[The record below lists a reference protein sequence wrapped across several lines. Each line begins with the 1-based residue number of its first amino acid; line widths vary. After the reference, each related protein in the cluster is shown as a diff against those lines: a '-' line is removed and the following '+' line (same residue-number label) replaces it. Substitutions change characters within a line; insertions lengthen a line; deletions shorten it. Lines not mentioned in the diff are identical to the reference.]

1 LIIRNP
7 NSQRQCTLL
16 LFLKPAFVDQ
26 GLALLARLAVLK
38 THYLNYRQFS
48 SDPKLIAQAELLA
61 AQYRAAK
68 QQLRKNSRDFET
80 AFNVILTNVEV
91 YQAYEGWCLN
101 IPTNNNLFS
110 GKHQRNATYTTEIR
124 DALRLLI
131 EEGFLV
137 KAAGLTRP
145 KKKGND
151 ERLWLPFSYKLS
163 SKWLAEIASAPLS
176 DLSKIHRNPLVEYWL
191 LRKTEYVRG
200 KKKKFAIKPTDEQL
214 KLNSLM
220 LEATNQTLSAYDD
233 FMASVATTIGFTPV
247 HPSQLSLTRIFSKAS
262 FDLGGRLFAP
272 IQNYTKQTRKYF
284 YLNGEPTI
292 EIDYSSIHPYMLYH
306 GEGLEFDGDDPYAI
320 EGFDRDA
327 VKVAL
332 NVMLNRKGLGANK
345 SAAKAISNA
354 LSCDNDT
361 AEALETAIQALHS
374 PIAHHFNSGIGLT
387 LQRRDSD
394 IALLVINTFINEI
407 KRPIICVHD
416 SFVVSVRDTETLILA
431 MNDSYKA
438 VHNDELDMKGI
449 KGTCGEFSDA
459 LTTAIE
465 QCFQQ
470 DTDTLT
476 DRYWDVLL
484 AAEEV
489 QDCDKVGVDEEVEE
503 L

>member
-1 LIIRNP
+1 M
-7 NSQRQCTLL
+7 S
-16 LFLKPAFVDQ
+16 KA
-26 GLALLARLAVLK
+26 
-38 THYLNYRQFS
+38 HYLNYRQVS
-48 SDPKLIAQAELLA
+48 SDPNLINKAELLA
-61 AQYRAAK
+61 TQYRAAK

-80 AFNVILTNVEV
+80 AFNVILTNIEV
-91 YQAYEGWCLN
+91 HQAYDDWCLH

-110 GKHQRNATYTTEIR
+110 GKYKRNATYTTEVR
-124 DALRLLI
+124 DALQWLI
-131 EEGFLV
+131 AEGYLEQV
-137 KAAGLTRP
+137 DRMIRP
-145 KKKGND
+145 KRKGSN

-214 KLNSLM
+214 ELHSAA

-233 FMASVATTIGFTPV
+233 FMASAATTIGSSPI

-272 IQNYTKQTRKYF
+272 IQNYTRQTRKYF

-292 EIDYSSIHPYMLYH
+292 EIDYSSIHPNMLYH
-306 GEGLEFDGDDPYAI
+306 KERLEFGGDDPYVI

-327 VKVAL
+327 VKVAF
-332 NVMLNRKGLGANK
+332 NVMLNRKGLGANE

-354 LSCDNDT
+354 LSCDEET

-374 PIAHHFNSGIGLT
+374 PIAHHFNTGIGLT

-438 VHNDELDMKGI
+438 VHKNEEDATKTKVMKGI
-449 KGTCGEFSDA
+449 KGVSLDFSDA

-476 DRYWDVLL
+476 DRYWDALL

-489 QDCDKVGVDEEVEE
+489 QECDKVGVDEEVEE

>member
-1 LIIRNP
+1 
-7 NSQRQCTLL
+7 
-16 LFLKPAFVDQ
+16 
-26 GLALLARLAVLK
+26 VLK
-38 THYLNYRQFS
+38 AHYLNYRHVS
-48 SDPKLIAQAELLA
+48 SDPNLIAKAELLA
-61 AQYRAAK
+61 TQYRAAK
-68 QQLRKNSRDFET
+68 QQLRKNNRDFEA
-80 AFNVILTNVEV
+80 AFNVILTNIEV
-91 YQAYEGWCLN
+91 YQAYDGWCLN

-110 GKHQRNATYTTEIR
+110 GKYKRNATYTTEIR
-124 DALRLLI
+124 DALCWLI
-131 EEGFLV
+131 EESFLE

-214 KLNSLM
+214 KLNSAM

-233 FMASVATTIGFTPV
+233 FMASVATTIGSTPV
-247 HPSQLSLTRIFSKAS
+247 HPSQLSLTRIFSKGS
-262 FDLGGRLFAP
+262 FDLGGSLYAP

-306 GEGLEFDGDDPYAI
+306 AEGLEFSGDDPYAI

-327 VKVAL
+327 VKVAF
-332 NVMLNRKGLGANK
+332 NIMLNKEAFGANK
-345 SAAKAISNA
+345 PVAKTISKVVD
-354 LSCDNDT
+354 CDIDT
-361 AEALETAIQALHS
+361 AEALETAIQTLHS
-374 PIAHHFNSGIGLT
+374 PIAHHFNTGIGLT

-394 IALLVINTFINEI
+394 IALLVINTFVNEL

-416 SFVVSVRDTETLILA
+416 SFIVSVRDTESLILA
-431 MNDSYKA
+431 MNDSYTE
-438 VHNDELDMKGI
+438 VHNNELNMKGI
-449 KGTCGEFSDA
+449 KGTCLEFSDA
-459 LTTAIE
+459 LKTAIE
-465 QCFQQ
+465 LCFEQE
-470 DTDTLT
+470 TETLT
-476 DRYWDVLL
+476 DVYWDTLL

-489 QDCDKVGVDEEVEE
+489 QECDKVDVEEEVEE

>member
-1 LIIRNP
+1 M
-7 NSQRQCTLL
+7 
-16 LFLKPAFVDQ
+16 
-26 GLALLARLAVLK
+26 LK
-38 THYLNYRQFS
+38 THYLNYRHVS
-48 SDPKLIAQAELLA
+48 SDPNLIAKAERLA

-68 QQLRKNSRDFET
+68 QQLRRNSRDFAT

-91 YQAYEGWCLN
+91 HQAYDDWCLH

-110 GKHQRNATYTTEIR
+110 GKHQRNATYTREIR
-124 DALRLLI
+124 DALKWLI
-131 EEGFLV
+131 AEDYLEQV
-137 KAAGLTRP
+137 TKLTRP
-145 KKKGND
+145 EKKGSN
-151 ERLWLPFSYKLS
+151 ERFWLPFSYKLS
-163 SKWLAEIASAPLS
+163 SKWLAEIAAAPLS
-176 DLSKIHRNPLVEYWL
+176 DPSLIHRNPLVEYWL

-214 KLNSLM
+214 ELNSAL

-233 FMASVATTIGFTPV
+233 FMATVATSMGSTPV

-262 FDLGGRLFAP
+262 FELGGRLFAP

-292 EIDYSSIHPYMLYH
+292 EIDYSSIHPHMLYH
-306 GEGLEFDGDDPYAI
+306 RKGLEFNGDDPYAI
-320 EGFDRDA
+320 EGFDRDD
-327 VKVAL
+327 VKVAF
-332 NVMLNRKGLGANK
+332 NIMLNKETASANK
-345 SAAKAISNA
+345 SVAKTISKVVG
-354 LSCDNDT
+354 CDIDT

-374 PIAHHFNSGIGLT
+374 PIAHHFNTGVGLE
-387 LQRRDSD
+387 LQRTDSD
-394 IALLVINTFINEI
+394 IALLVINTFVNELS
-407 KRPIICVHD
+407 RPIICVHD
-416 SFVVSVRDTETLILA
+416 SFIVSVRDTETLILA

-438 VHNDELDMKGI
+438 VHKNEEDATKTKVMKGI
-449 KGTCGEFSDA
+449 KGVSLDFSDA

-476 DRYWDVLL
+476 DSYWAMLL

-489 QDCDKVGVDEEVEE
+489 QECDEVGVDEEVEE